1 MTHGVQGYFIERGRA
16 ARRVALI
23 AFSVALAGMVPLV
36 ALTLPPFQRPMREL
50 IRQTA
55 RFGYEGP
62 DQFVRRISLQRL
74 PGSNVVT
81 REMGA
86 IDTRRARPG
95 GALRARRVDDRRAPP
110 EVRPNLV
117 GPGTADVDMLQR
129 AVSRLA
135 NIPVVQS
142 EDLVIE
148 HASTPIYPQA
158 EIDQGIEGRVI
169 VQALIDTTGRV
180 VDVQLLASTGVTPFE
195 RSSAEAV
202 WQFRFRPYRPE
213 GAEGLTREVYA
224 IFRFAFRI
232 Y

>member
-1 MTHGVQGYFIERGRA
+1 MMHGVVGFFIERRRA

-23 AFSVALAGMVPLV
+23 AVSLAVAGLLPLF
-36 ALTLPPFQRPMREL
+36 ALLLPPFQRPMREM

-62 DQFVRRISLQRL
+62 EQFMRRITLEQR
-74 PGSNVVT
+74 PGNTIVT
-81 REMGA
+81 REMGSIA
-86 IDTRRARPG
+86 TRNARTG
-95 GALRARRVDDRRAPP
+95 GALRARKIRDRRAPP

-117 GPGTADVDMLQR
+117 GPGTSDQDLLAR

-148 HASTPIYPQA
+148 YASTPLYPQDQ
-158 EIDQGIEGRVI
+158 IDRGIEGRVM
-169 VQALIDTTGRV
+169 VQALVDTTGRV

-195 RSSAEAV
+195 RSVAEAV
-202 WQFRFRPYRPE
+202 RQYRFHPYRPL
-213 GAEGLTREVYA
+213 GFSREVYA
-224 IFRFAFRI
+224 IVRFSFRI

>member
-1 MTHGVQGYFIERGRA
+1 MTHGVQGFFLERKRA

-23 AFSVALAGMVPLV
+23 AASLAFAGFAPLGALMLPL
-36 ALTLPPFQRPMREL
+36 FQQPMREL

-62 DQFVRRISLQRL
+62 EQYVRRISLQRA
-74 PGSNVVT
+74 PGKNLVT
-81 REMGA
+81 RELGA
-86 IDTRRARPG
+86 FDSKQARAG
-95 GALRARRVDDRRAPP
+95 GAVQARRLADRRAAP
-110 EVRPNLV
+110 ETSPKVV
-117 GPGTADVDMLQR
+117 GPGAADADMLQR

-135 NIPVVQS
+135 NIPVVYS

-148 HASTPIYPQA
+148 HASTPIYPQVA
-158 EIDQGIEGRVI
+158 IDGGIEGRVM

-180 VDVQLLASTGVTPFE
+180 VDVQLLASTGGVPFE

-202 WQFRFRPYRPE
+202 WQYRFRPYRPD
-213 GAEGLTREVYA
+213 GVTREVYA
-224 IFRFAFRI
+224 IFRFSFRI

>member
-1 MTHGVQGYFIERGRA
+1 
-16 ARRVALI
+16 
-23 AFSVALAGMVPLV
+23 
-36 ALTLPPFQRPMREL
+36 MREL
-50 IRQTA
+50 IRQTT

-62 DQFVRRISLQRL
+62 DQFVRRISLQQL
-74 PGSNVVT
+74 PGRNIVT

-95 GALRARRVDDRRAPP
+95 GAIRARRVDDRSARP
-110 EVRPNLV
+110 EVRPNVV
-117 GPGTADVDMLQR
+117 GPGTADIDMLAR

-148 HASTPIYPQA
+148 HASTPIYPAA
-158 EIDQGIEGRVI
+158 EIERNVEGRVM

-180 VDVQLLASTGVTPFE
+180 VDVQLLASTGVPPFE

-202 WQFRFRPYRPE
+202 WQYRFRPYRPE
-213 GAEGLTREVYA
+213 GVTREVYA
-224 IFRFAFRI
+224 IFRFSFRI

>member
-1 MTHGVQGYFIERGRA
+1 MTHGVVGYFIERGRA
-16 ARRVALI
+16 ARRVAII
-23 AFSVALAGMVPLV
+23 AVSVALSGLAPLI

-62 DQFVRRISLQRL
+62 DQYVRRISLQQH
-74 PGSNVVT
+74 PGSSVVS
-81 REMGA
+81 REMGS
-86 IDTRRARPG
+86 IDTRHARPG

-110 EVRPNLV
+110 EVRPNVV
-117 GPGTADVDMLQR
+117 GPGTVDADMMQR

-142 EDLVIE
+142 EDLVIV

-158 EIDQGIEGRVI
+158 EIDQGVEGRVM

-180 VDVQLLASTGVTPFE
+180 ADVQLLASTGVAPFE
-195 RSSAEAV
+195 QSAAEAV
-202 WQFRFRPYRPE
+202 WQYRFRPYRPA
-213 GAEGLTREVYA
+213 GVTREVYA
-224 IFRFAFRI
+224 IFRFSFRI

>member
-1 MTHGVQGYFIERGRA
+1 MMHGVVGFFIERRRA
-16 ARRVALI
+16 TRRVAIIAVSLAAAGLI
-23 AFSVALAGMVPLV
+23 PLY
-36 ALTLPPFQRPMREL
+36 ALTLPLFQRPMREM

-62 DQFVRRISLQRL
+62 EQFMRRITLEQR
-74 PGSNVVT
+74 PGDNIVT
-81 REMGA
+81 REMGS
-86 IDTRRARPG
+86 IDTRRDRVG
-95 GALRARRVDDRRAPP
+95 GALRARKVQDRRAPP
-110 EVRPNLV
+110 EVRPNLE
-117 GPGTADVDMLQR
+117 GPGTSDQDLLAR

-148 HASTPIYPQA
+148 YASTPLYPQ
-158 EIDQGIEGRVI
+158 EQIDRGVEGRVM

-195 RSSAEAV
+195 RSVADAV
-202 WQFRFRPYRPE
+202 WQYRFRPYRPQ
-213 GAEGLTREVYA
+213 GFSREVYA
-224 IFRFAFRI
+224 IFRFSFRI

>member
-1 MTHGVQGYFIERGRA
+1 MIHGVQSFFIERRRA

-23 AFSVALAGMVPLV
+23 ALGLALAGMAPLV
-36 ALTLPPFQRPMREL
+36 ALTLPFFQSPMREI
-50 IRQTA
+50 IRRTA

-62 DQFVRRISLQRL
+62 DQFVRRISLQQL
-74 PGSNVVT
+74 PGRSVVT

-86 IDTRRARPG
+86 IDTRRAKPG
-95 GALRARRVDDRRAPP
+95 GALRARRVVDRRAPP
-110 EVRPNLV
+110 EVRPNVV
-117 GPGTADVDMLQR
+117 GPGMADADMLAR

-142 EDLVIE
+142 EDLVIV
-148 HASTPIYPQA
+148 HASTPLYPPS
-158 EIDQGIEGRVI
+158 EIERNVEGRVM

-180 VDVQLLASTGVTPFE
+180 VDVQLLASTGVVPFE

-202 WQFRFRPYRPE
+202 WQYRFRPYRPE
-213 GAEGLTREVYA
+213 GITREVYA
-224 IFRFAFRI
+224 IFRFSFRI

>member
-1 MTHGVQGYFIERGRA
+1 MMMYGVQNFFTERRRA

-23 AFSVALAGMVPLV
+23 AVGLAIAGVASQLALI
-36 ALTLPPFQRPMREL
+36 LPVFRRPMREFV
-50 IRQTA
+50 RQTT

-62 DQFVRRISLQRL
+62 DQFVRRIALQQL
-74 PGSNVVT
+74 PGQSVVT
-81 REMGA
+81 RELGSIA
-86 IDTRRARPG
+86 TKRAKPG
-95 GALRARRVDDRRAPP
+95 GALRARKSDDRRAPP
-110 EVRPNLV
+110 EMRPKVV
-117 GPGTADVDMLQR
+117 GPGTADEDMLAR

-148 HASTPIYPQA
+148 HASTPVYPAA
-158 EIDQGIEGRVI
+158 EIERSVEGRVM

-180 VDVQLLASTGVTPFE
+180 VDVQLLASTGVVPFE

-202 WQFRFRPYRPE
+202 WQYRFRPYRPE
-213 GAEGLTREVYA
+213 GVTREVYA
-224 IFRFAFRI
+224 IFRFSFRI

>member
-1 MTHGVQGYFIERGRA
+1 MMMYGVQNFFVERARA
-16 ARRVALI
+16 GQRVALI
-23 AFSVALAGMVPLV
+23 ALGIALAGI
-36 ALTLPPFQRPMREL
+36 AIQIGLTLPLFRRPVREVL
-50 IRQTA
+50 RQTT

-62 DQFVRRISLQRL
+62 DQFVRRIALQQA
-74 PGSNVVT
+74 PGRNVVT

-86 IDTRRARPG
+86 IAMQRAKSG

-110 EVRPNLV
+110 QVRPTVV
-117 GPGTADVDMLQR
+117 GPGSADADMLAR

-148 HASTPIYPQA
+148 HASTPVYPPA
-158 EIDQGIEGRVI
+158 EVERNVEGRVM

-180 VDVQLLASTGVTPFE
+180 VDVQLLASTGVVPFE

-202 WQFRFRPYRPE
+202 WQYRFRPYRPE
-213 GAEGLTREVYA
+213 GITREVYA
-224 IFRFAFRI
+224 IFRFSFRI

>member
-1 MTHGVQGYFIERGRA
+1 MTHGVQGYFIERKRA

-23 AFSVALAGMVPLV
+23 AVSLAVAGLVPLV
-36 ALTLPPFQRPMREL
+36 ATMLPAFRRPILDL
-50 IRQTA
+50 IRRTT

-62 DQFVRRISLQRL
+62 DQFVRRISLQQL

-95 GALRARRVDDRRAPP
+95 GALRARRVNDRRAPP
-110 EVRPNLV
+110 EMRPNLV
-117 GPGTADVDMLQR
+117 GPGMSDLDMLQR

-148 HASTPIYPQA
+148 HASTPIYPQS
-158 EIDQGIEGRVI
+158 EIDQGIEGRVM

-202 WQFRFRPYRPE
+202 WQYRFRPYRP
-213 GAEGLTREVYA
+213 EGLTREVYA
-224 IFRFAFRI
+224 IFRFSFRI